1 MSRLAKTIPDAIM
14 KIFHREGFTDP
25 LIRACI
31 KAGWIADDF
40 IEFATWYRQTRKLPK
55 LPGANLTEGHHA
67 EIRRVQASTARISLQ
82 KAYDEEIRASDP
94 TLQGV
99 ATRSGGGGGP
109 SKTGGGKGGGKG
121 GGGPQKPDPKKADP
135 KKADPKK
142 ADPKKA
148 DPKKADPKK
157 ADPPKA
163 DPKAKPKPGGGK
175 GPRASSKSI
184 KSQQQA
190 RRQGGGGGPA
200 PVNPPRRRYRPGT
213 VALREIRR
221 YQKST
226 ELLIRKAPFARL
238 VREIVQDEYGQNHS
252 YRFQRSAIEAL
263 QEASEAYLVGLLED
277 SNLCAIH
284 ARRVTIMPKDIQ
296 LARRIRGE
304 RT

>member
-1 MSRLAKTIPDAIM
+1 MSRLAKAIPDAIM

-40 IEFATWYRQTRKLPK
+40 IEFAAWYRQTRKLPK

-67 EIRRVQASTARISLQ
+67 EIRRVQASTARIPLQ
-82 KAYDEEIRASDP
+82 KAYDEEVRASDP
-94 TLQGV
+94 TLRGV
-99 ATRSGGGGGP
+99 ATRSGGGGGGP
-109 SKTGGGKGGGKG
+109 SKTDPKKAD
-121 GGGPQKPDPKKADP
+121 PKKADPKKADPKKADPKKAEPKKADP

-157 ADPPKA
+157 TDPPKA

-190 RRQGGGGGPA
+190 RRQGGGSA
-200 PVNPPRRRYRPGT
+200 ENPPKRRYRPGT
-213 VALREIRR
+213 VALREIRK

-226 ELLIRKAPFARL
+226 DLLILKAPFQRV
-238 VREIVQDEYGQNHS
+238 VREIVQDLYGTSHQ
-252 YRFQRSAIEAL
+252 YRFQRSALEAL

-284 ARRVTIMPKDIQ
+284 ARRVTIMPQ
-296 LARRIRGE
+296 RYPAG
-304 RT
+304 

>member
-1 MSRLAKTIPDAIM
+1 M
-14 KIFHREGFTDP
+14 
-25 LIRACI
+25 
-31 KAGWIADDF
+31 
-40 IEFATWYRQTRKLPK
+40 
-55 LPGANLTEGHHA
+55 TEGHHA
-67 EIRRVQASTARISLQ
+67 EIRRVQASTARVSLQ

-99 ATRSGGGGGP
+99 ATRSGGGGGGP
-109 SKTGGGKGGGKG
+109 SKA
-121 GGGPQKPDPKKADP
+121 DPKKADP

-157 ADPPKA
+157 ADPKKTDPKKA
-163 DPKAKPKPGGGK
+163 DPKKRDPKKTDPKQNPKSGGGK
-175 GPRASSKSI
+175 GPRASATSI
-184 KSQQQA
+184 KNQQQA

-200 PVNPPRRRYRPGT
+200 PVNPPKRQYRPGT

-238 VREIVQDEYGQNHS
+238 VREILQELFGAQHP
-252 YRFQRSAIEAL
+252 YRFQRTAIEAL

-284 ARRVTIMPKDIQ
+284 GRRVTIMPKDIQ

>member
-1 MSRLAKTIPDAIM
+1 MSRLAKSIPDDIM

-40 IEFATWYRQTRKLPK
+40 IEFAAWYRQTRKLPK

-67 EIRRVQASTARISLQ
+67 EIRRVQASTVRISLK
-82 KAYDEEIRASDP
+82 KAYEEEVRATDP
-94 TLQGV
+94 TLRGV
-99 ATRSGGGGGP
+99 ATRSGGGGGGP
-109 SKTGGGKGGGKG
+109 SKADPKKAD
-121 GGGPQKPDPKKADP
+121 PKKADPKKADP

-163 DPKAKPKPGGGK
+163 DPKAKPKPGGGGK
-175 GPRASSKSI
+175 GPRTSATSI
-184 KSQQQA
+184 KNQQQA
-190 RRQGGGGGPA
+190 RKQGGGGGPA
-200 PVNPPRRRYRPGT
+200 PVNPPKRRYRPGT

-238 VREIVQDEYGQNHS
+238 VREIVQELFGAQHP
-252 YRFQRSAIEAL
+252 YRFQRTAIEAL

-284 ARRVTIMPKDIQ
+284 GRRVTIMPKDIQ

>member
-1 MSRLAKTIPDAIM
+1 MSRLAKAMPDAIM
-14 KIFHREGFTDP
+14 NIFHRDGFTDP

-55 LPGANLTEGHHA
+55 LPGANLTAGHHA
-67 EIRRVQASTARISLQ
+67 EIRRVQASTARVSLQ

-99 ATRSGGGGGP
+99 ATRSGGGGGGP
-109 SKTGGGKGGGKG
+109 TKTGGGKGGGK
-121 GGGPQKPDPKKADP
+121 GPQKPDPKKADP

-157 ADPPKA
+157 SDPPKA
-163 DPKAKPKPGGGK
+163 DPKPKPKPGGGK
-175 GPRASSKSI
+175 GPRTSATSI
-184 KSQQQA
+184 KDQKKA
-190 RRQGGGGGPA
+190 RKQGGGGGPA
-200 PVNPPRRRYRPGT
+200 PVNPPKRRYRPGT

-238 VREIVQDEYGQNHS
+238 VREIVQELFGAQHP

-284 ARRVTIMPKDIQ
+284 GRRVTIMPKDIQ

>member
-67 EIRRVQASTARISLQ
+67 EIRRVQASTARVSLQ

-121 GGGPQKPDPKKADP
+121 PQKPDPKKADP

-148 DPKKADPKK
+148 DPKKS
-157 ADPPKA
+157 DPPKA
-163 DPKAKPKPGGGK
+163 DPKPKPKPGGGK
-175 GPRASSKSI
+175 GPRTSATSI
-184 KSQQQA
+184 KDQKKA
-190 RRQGGGGGPA
+190 RKQGGGGGPA

-238 VREIVQDEYGQNHS
+238 VREIVQELFGAQHP
-252 YRFQRSAIEAL
+252 YRFQRTAIEAL
-263 QEASEAYLVGLLED
+263 QEASEAYLIGLLED

-284 ARRVTIMPKDIQ
+284 GRRVTIMPKDIQ

>member
-1 MSRLAKTIPDAIM
+1 MSRLAKSIPDEIM
-14 KIFHREGFTDP
+14 KIFHRDGFTDP

-40 IEFATWYRQTRKLPK
+40 IEFAAWYRQTRKLPK

-67 EIRRVQASTARISLQ
+67 EIRRVQASTVRINLR
-82 KAYDEEIRASDP
+82 KAYLEEVRASDP
-94 TLQGV
+94 TLKGV
-99 ATRSGGGGGP
+99 ATRSGGGGGGP
-109 SKTGGGKGGGKG
+109 SKADPKKAVPKKT
-121 GGGPQKPDPKKADP
+121 DPKKADP
-135 KKADPKK
+135 KKQDPKK
-142 ADPKKA
+142 ADPKL
-148 DPKKADPKK
+148 
-157 ADPPKA
+157 
-163 DPKAKPKPGGGK
+163 KPKPVGGGK
-175 GPRASSKSI
+175 GPRTSATSI
-184 KSQQQA
+184 KNQRQA

-200 PVNPPRRRYRPGT
+200 PADPPKRRYRPGT

-238 VREIVQDEYGQNHS
+238 VREIVQELFGAQHP
-252 YRFQRSAIEAL
+252 YRFQRTAIEAL

-284 ARRVTIMPKDIQ
+284 GRRVTIMPKDIQ